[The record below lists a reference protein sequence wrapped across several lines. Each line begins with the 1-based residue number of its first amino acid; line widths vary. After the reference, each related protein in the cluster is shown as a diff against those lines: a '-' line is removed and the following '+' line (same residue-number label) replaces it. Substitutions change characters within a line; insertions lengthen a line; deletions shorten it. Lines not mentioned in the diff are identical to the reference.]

1 MCNHLLVSSKGA
13 PSPPYFFHD
22 VDNLAEGVQ
31 GIPNFTVTHLLF
43 ADDLLF
49 TSIDHNELQTMLNK
63 LRVYAQKKS
72 LTVNTQKSEVMC
84 FNSRPGSFLPPLF
97 FMVCSS
103 LTQAPP
109 KTLVWCATDRWIW
122 TMQLTQICD
131 HSWLVLSEAICQEP
145 WPC

>member
-31 GIPNFTVTHLLF
+31 GIPTFTVTHLLF

-109 KTLVWCATDRWIW
+109 KTLVWCATDR
-122 TMQLTQICD
+122 
-131 HSWLVLSEAICQEP
+131 
-145 WPC
+145 